1 VPPTA
6 DAQDVRPY
14 ACVDIDG
21 VVADVR
27 HRLHHLDRRPK
38 DWDGFFAAMA
48 DDPLLDVG
56 AAAVHQL
63 SQDCTVVWL
72 TGRPERY
79 RQVTATWLLQQGL
92 PEGELLM
99 RRADDRRPARALKVE
114 RLRALERRRP
124 VAVHLD
130 DDPAVVRAVR
140 AAGFQA
146 LHADWMPAPGNATAG
161 TLFEAQEVDGET

>member
-1 VPPTA
+1 VPVTGVA
-6 DAQDVRPY
+6 DDERPY

-38 DWDGFFAAMA
+38 DWNGFFAAMA
-48 DDPLLDVG
+48 EDPLLEVG
-56 AAAVHQL
+56 AAAAHQL
-63 SQDCTVVWL
+63 AQDCTVVWL

-79 RQVTATWLLQQGL
+79 REMTATWLQRQGL

-99 RRADDRRPARALKVE
+99 RRANDRRPARATKVE
-114 RLRALERRRP
+114 RLRRLQKDRP

-146 LHADWMPAPGNATAG
+146 LLADWMPTTDAESAA
-161 TLFEAQEVDGET
+161 TLFDAQEVDGET